1 MTRSNPRVP
10 LVLGR
15 ERTSIAMSPNPKRSK
30 NMRRHRNPADPAAQ
44 EVTINSLAARARTAH
59 QRAVEAARAL
69 GEAVDDFDRYMAAE
83 DYAYTA
89 QDPDAD
95 TARYLAKRAFLRFD
109 QAEKMA
115 YSSYLAAQAAVY
127 VAQKKALNWDPNAD
141 DIDREAMIDL
151 GTQAWEVADRAW
163 ASATG
168 SSPASAG
175 GTSRSAKRRL
185 SR

>member
-1 MTRSNPRVP
+1 
-10 LVLGR
+10 VLGR
-15 ERTSIAMSPNPKRSK
+15 ERTSIAMSPNTKRSK

-44 EVTINSLAARARTAH
+44 EVTINSLAAHARTAH

-69 GEAVDDFDRYMAAE
+69 GEAVDDFDRYMTAE
-83 DYAYTA
+83 DYAFTA

-95 TARYLAKRAFLRFD
+95 TAAYLAKRAFLRFD

-115 YSSYLAAQAAVY
+115 YSSYLAVQAAAY
-127 VAQKKALNWDPNAD
+127 VAQAKALIWDPNKD
-141 DIDREAMIDL
+141 DIDRDSMRDL
-151 GTQAWEVADRAW
+151 VVESWDVADRGW
-163 ASATG
+163 ASVTG
-168 SSPASAG
+168 SQPASAG

>member
-1 MTRSNPRVP
+1 MTRRNPRVP

-15 ERTSIAMSPNPKRSK
+15 ERTSIAMSLNPERSK

-44 EVTINSLAARARTAH
+44 EVTINSLAARARIAH
-59 QRAVEAARAL
+59 QRAVEAASAL
-69 GEAVDDFDRYMAAE
+69 GEAVDDFDQYMAAE

-95 TARYLAKRAFLRFD
+95 TARHLSQHAFTRLL
-109 QAEKMA
+109 QAERML
-115 YSSYLAAQAAVY
+115 YQSYLAAQAATH
-127 VAQKKALNWDPNAD
+127 VAQSKALNWDPLAHGLD
-141 DIDREAMIDL
+141 QDSVRDVAV
-151 GTQAWEVADRAW
+151 QAWEVADRGW